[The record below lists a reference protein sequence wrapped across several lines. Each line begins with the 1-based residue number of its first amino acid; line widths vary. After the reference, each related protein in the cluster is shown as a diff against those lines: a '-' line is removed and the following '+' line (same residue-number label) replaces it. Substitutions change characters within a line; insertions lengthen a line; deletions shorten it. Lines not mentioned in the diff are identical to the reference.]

1 MTSFYQDR
9 LGTDMG
15 KVLETKTRFL
25 QEDADSFDY
34 VLLGGLLGAKSYS
47 ILYLSLLV
55 RYEND
60 HVCQDMLGT
69 NIGKHEED

>member
-1 MTSFYQDR
+1 
-9 LGTDMG
+9 MG

-55 RYEND
+55 LSCL
-60 HVCQDMLGT
+60 VCLVLSCLVLFL
-69 NIGKHEED
+69 